1 MSMGLLLALR
11 DEVEAMYQEK
21 HGRPLV
27 RRFPEFRSVLGE
39 STHPLNAWGREMHY
53 TSAEIVAIWD
63 FLSEAIQLEE
73 MTE

>member
-11 DEVEAMYQEK
+11 DEVEAMYQERY
-21 HGRPLV
+21 GQPLV
-27 RRFPEFRSVLGE
+27 RRFPEVNHTGRAAFY
-39 STHPLNAWGREMHY
+39 TNAEL
-53 TSAEIVAIWD
+53 VAIWD